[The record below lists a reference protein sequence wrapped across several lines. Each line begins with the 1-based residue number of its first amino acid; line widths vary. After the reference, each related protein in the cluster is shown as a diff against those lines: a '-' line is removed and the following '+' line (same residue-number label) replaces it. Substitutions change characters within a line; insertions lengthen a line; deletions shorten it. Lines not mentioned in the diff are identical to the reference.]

1 MNIDLSPE
9 AREYGEQ
16 ARRAFE
22 AAGGDT
28 LLQRAE
34 AEPMQRASLVAPVL
48 AGLGAWDLEPRAD
61 TDSAEAA
68 AALCRS
74 AGYWGLPYPLAERL
88 ARPADID
95 ADGLIVVAGPA
106 PAATIFGVEQNWATV
121 TLDGRRARVTGT
133 SAPRS
138 AFVTSVTLAEIDD
151 AGARDIALALLLPC
165 WTLLGMLDRALDLTV
180 AHVTLRQQFGQPL
193 SRFQGVQFQLTDA
206 EVERI
211 VRYLKE
217 QGVPEYLEEITAEP
231 EAGEDGAV
239 FDKSGMGEE
248 GGDLYERAVAIVLRD
263 KKASTSY
270 VQRRL
275 QIGYNRAA
283 TIIERM
289 EMEGIISAPN
299 HQGKREILAGGG
311 AD

>member
-206 EVERI
+206 EVERSGLEMLA
-211 VRYLKE
+211 RYALSTVDTPDALADALALRLAAIE
-217 QGVPEYLEEITAEP
+217 AAEVVFRVTHQLH
-231 EAGEDGAV
+231 GAV
-239 FDKSGMGEE
+239 GFCDET
-248 GGDLYERAVAIVLRD
+248 VLSWLSRY
-263 KKASTSY
+263 S
-270 VQRRL
+270 QPLRRL
-275 QIGYNRAA
+275 PLGLSATGAA
-283 TIIERM
+283 LTELLGTR
-289 EMEGIISAPN
+289 GLTGLYSDAT
-299 HQGKREILAGGG
+299 
-311 AD
+311 